1 VADNGLVDGVIY
13 YDADGVERRQKAHVV
28 VLACNGIGT
37 PRTLLHSRSKNLPD
51 GLANRSG
58 LVGKNLMFD
67 PFAMIGGMFEEPLEQ
82 YRGPQGCGVSS
93 HEFYETD
100 RQHDFVR
107 GYSHEIAR
115 GWGRLPIA
123 MWGLQSGRI
132 PWGADHHRAC
142 GEPFDHTAGMT
153 SICEDLPE
161 PRNCVTLDP
170 DLRDSHGI
178 PAPKVTYR
186 LRENSINMLE
196 HSVARG
202 REVMDAVGAHES
214 ISVSPWPDGG
224 WHLMGTARM
233 GRDPR
238 TSVVNEWGRSHDVHN
253 LFIIDGSIF
262 VTSAA
267 VNPANTIQALALYV
281 ADAMKKNLANLF
293 D

>member
-1 VADNGLVDGVIY
+1 VADNGMVDGVIY

-202 REVMDAVGAHES
+202 REVMDAAGARELIS
-214 ISVSPWPDGG
+214 IAPWPDAG

-253 LFIIDGSIF
+253 LFIIDGRGRASRGG
-262 VTSAA
+262 TECHKCGGAPLGRQGGCA
-267 VNPANTIQALALYV
+267 GGHRWGRL
-281 ADAMKKNLANLF
+281 
-293 D
+293 